1 MMRAAQCPYCKADQS
16 KVKRRMLLFGGRIAT
31 CSQCGRSF
39 EVSGRRWVDGAVGGG
54 LSVLVLVAL
63 FLAWAKSSWLWLL
76 LPVAWWL
83 LLDFM
88 AYMFLPLV
96 EHRKSDRSQPGDD
109 VPVAEQR

>member
-1 MMRAAQCPYCKADQS
+1 
-16 KVKRRMLLFGGRIAT
+16 MLLLGGRMAP
-31 CSQCGRSF
+31 CDQCGRSF

-83 LLDFM
+83 LLDLM

-96 EHRKSDRSQPGDD
+96 EHGKPDRPQPG
-109 VPVAEQR
+109 